1 MHPLSKRL
9 GYMKNENSTGRLPAP
24 NQGNQMNDRLKEIFE
39 GFAEAYRMG
48 RKVNDDAERMVR
60 SSIAPTEKSEAIDDT
75 ILDLFGKDRKETIRS
90 GKCMTCGFD
99 EVTEDS
105 FKDAVSLKEYSISGM
120 CQYCQDACFG

>member
-1 MHPLSKRL
+1 
-9 GYMKNENSTGRLPAP
+9 MKNENSTGRLPAP

-39 GFAEAYRMG
+39 GFAEAYRIG
-48 RKVNDDAERMVR
+48 
-60 SSIAPTEKSEAIDDT
+60 PTIEPTVKAEAIDDT